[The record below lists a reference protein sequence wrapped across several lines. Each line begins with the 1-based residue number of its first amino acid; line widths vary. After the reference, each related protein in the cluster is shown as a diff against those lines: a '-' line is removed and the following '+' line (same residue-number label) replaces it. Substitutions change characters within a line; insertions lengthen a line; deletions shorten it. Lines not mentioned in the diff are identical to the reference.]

1 MSASLALRTLSAP
14 PPTLDAASLRADF
27 PIFARNPG
35 LVFLDTAASAQKP
48 RVVIDGV
55 AEFYRTDYA
64 NVHRGVYALSE
75 RSTRRFD
82 AARETVAGFLNADD
96 PSEVVFVR
104 GATEAINLVAQT
116 WGVAV
121 LQPGD
126 EVLSRRW
133 STTPTSSRGRCCAT
147 GWASR
152 SRSHRSAQTI
162 ASISPHWPRR

>member
-82 AARETVAGFLNADD
+82 AARGN
-96 PSEVVFVR
+96 
-104 GATEAINLVAQT
+104 G
-116 WGVAV
+116 
-121 LQPGD
+121 
-126 EVLSRRW
+126 RRL
-133 STTPTSSRGRCCAT
+133 PERGR
-147 GWASR
+147 SKR
-152 SRSHRSAQTI
+152 DRLR
-162 ASISPHWPRR
+162 PRRHGGDQPRRADLGRRLPAAG